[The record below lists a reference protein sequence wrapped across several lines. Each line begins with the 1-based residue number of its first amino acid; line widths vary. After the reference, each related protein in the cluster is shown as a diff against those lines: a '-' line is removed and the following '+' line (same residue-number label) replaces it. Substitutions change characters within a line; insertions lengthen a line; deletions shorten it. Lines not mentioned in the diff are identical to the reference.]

1 MKKNYLSQLFGGS
14 LILLITFN
22 IFNILNFL
30 FQSIMARMLTLSD
43 YGILAALFSII
54 YMFAV
59 FTESIQTIVAKYS
72 AQEDK
77 EGKLKNLF
85 KISLKKSVSF
95 ALLFFVIYLIAS
107 ILLSYFLKINYPLL
121 ALNGLMIITSCIIP
135 VTRGI
140 IQGKKK
146 FSSLGTI
153 MVAEGIAKLIFAVL
167 FVWLGW
173 RVYGAIAGTI
183 LGVVI
188 SILICFIPLRSIL
201 KSEEKDIKIK
211 EAYSYSAPVFLS
223 MLAILIFYSLDIF
236 IAKIVFPSEIAGA
249 YAIASIL
256 SKVIFFGTQPI
267 SKAMF
272 PITAEKKSAQNKEK
286 LLTLAVFILIACI
299 ILSLIVFFFFSDYI
313 ILLFSGKTIPGL
325 GTILLCLCIS
335 MGFVSLANLS
345 ILYKLSLGKLRN
357 AYYLFVFVALEVILL
372 IIFSQNL
379 LVFSLALLTS
389 SAIFL
394 WSTLVILK

>member
-153 MVAEGIAKLIFAVL
+153 MVAE
-167 FVWLGW
+167 
-173 RVYGAIAGTI
+173 
-183 LGVVI
+183 
-188 SILICFIPLRSIL
+188 
-201 KSEEKDIKIK
+201 
-211 EAYSYSAPVFLS
+211 
-223 MLAILIFYSLDIF
+223 
-236 IAKIVFPSEIAGA
+236 
-249 YAIASIL
+249 
-256 SKVIFFGTQPI
+256 
-267 SKAMF
+267 
-272 PITAEKKSAQNKEK
+272 
-286 LLTLAVFILIACI
+286 
-299 ILSLIVFFFFSDYI
+299 
-313 ILLFSGKTIPGL
+313 
-325 GTILLCLCIS
+325 
-335 MGFVSLANLS
+335 
-345 ILYKLSLGKLRN
+345 
-357 AYYLFVFVALEVILL
+357 
-372 IIFSQNL
+372 
-379 LVFSLALLTS
+379 
-389 SAIFL
+389 
-394 WSTLVILK
+394 